1 MTPFPQSPRR
11 HVCNGEILGVSLL
24 MEDVLLSE
32 ESQLPTN
39 ADTDTERVGSAGVSS
54 QHSLVRMSSADSRL
68 RRGVEPKASG
78 DDRSRPPSMQSK
90 PVLSPAVSMMGMSPI
105 PLTLDV
111 GQNKERELSSP
122 GEQSKVFYLYFAK
135 KSDEYPWAI
144 QI

>member
-32 ESQLPTN
+32 ESQLPAN

-54 QHSLVRMSSADSRL
+54 QHSPVRMSSADSRL

-78 DDRSRPPSMQSK
+78 DDRS
-90 PVLSPAVSMMGMSPI
+90 MMGMSPI

-111 GQNKERELSSP
+111 GQNKERDLSSP
-122 GEQSKVFYLYFAK
+122 GEQSKVFYLYLAK
-135 KSDEYPWAI
+135 QSDEHSWAI